1 MTCKICQ
8 MGNAKL
14 VEAIEE
20 KLLAG
25 AGSLFLEDKK
35 ELQGKFPE
43 FADKIDALTD
53 KDCELH
59 YNFHQRICRVPR
71 VVVKTEEAAQ
81 SKENKSLADDIGK
94 DEAAVLYEMLNE
106 QAATFTLL
114 NNRIAN
120 QIKDTEK
127 EDGSKLLLHAGTT
140 QFYKELADSIRA
152 TVRAIGE
159 LNVSLNG
166 QKDGSLEGLKAL
178 AGALVSSR
186 TTLNSPQ
193 VATHPQD
200 NPEDGTTSMFAD

>member
-20 KLLAG
+20 KLLAS

-35 ELQGKFPE
+35 ELQSKFPE
-43 FADKIDALTD
+43 FVDKIDALTD
-53 KDCELH
+53 RDCELH

-71 VVVKTEEAAQ
+71 VVVKVEEAAQ
-81 SKENKSLADDIGK
+81 PKENKSLADDIGK
-94 DEAAVLYEMLNE
+94 DEAAVLYELLNE

-152 TVRAIGE
+152 TVRAIGD

-166 QKDGSLEGLKAL
+166 QKDGSIEGLKAL
-178 AGALVSSR
+178 AGALFASRGTETPKVS
-186 TTLNSPQ
+186 
-193 VATHPQD
+193 THPQD
-200 NPEDGTTSMFAD
+200 NPVDGTTTMFDD